1 MGIVIWSKIHEGGL
15 RLVFDVDQRHER
27 DGSKAHQYAYIRFG
41 SMQRYA
47 QCPLS
52 GRHIS
57 R

>member
-1 MGIVIWSKIHEGGL
+1 MGVVIWSKIHEGGL

-52 GRHIS
+52 ERHIS